1 MGFVLLEAVVLDPI
15 MLRTKYMPVGCK
27 SLVQLR
33 NDGRKR
39 NPYSARERNNQRA

>member
-1 MGFVLLEAVVLDPI
+1 
-15 MLRTKYMPVGCK
+15 MLRTKYVPVGRK
-27 SLVQLR
+27 ALVQLR